1 MVGDVVVLC
10 GLIDQAAHRLFD
22 IQILADD
29 DAVCRHAATDFI
41 FIEGGD
47 HLNIV
52 AYFRIEQFN
61 QKFFSLLLSSFCR
74 TSASASV
81 SILERMEAAFF
92 DIHLFEVLGYVV
104 GFSILKN
111 IGQHVRVQN
120 AVQFASL
127 RNR

>member
-1 MVGDVVVLC
+1 MTTKDGRDVVVLC

-52 AYFRIEQFN
+52 AYFRIEQFD
-61 QKFFSLLLSSFCR
+61 QKFFLCFVEFLQNLGQCIGLHF
-74 TSASASV
+74 
-81 SILERMEAAFF
+81 ERMEAAF
-92 DIHLFEVLGYVV
+92 
-104 GFSILKN
+104 
-111 IGQHVRVQN
+111 
-120 AVQFASL
+120 
-127 RNR
+127 